1 MTKIDVLSILV
12 LFVFTCL
19 GFCLGF
25 CLKFTNLVFDWFER
39 KVLGDE

>member
-1 MTKIDVLSILV
+1 MTKVDVLSILV
-12 LFVFTCL
+12 LFGFTFL